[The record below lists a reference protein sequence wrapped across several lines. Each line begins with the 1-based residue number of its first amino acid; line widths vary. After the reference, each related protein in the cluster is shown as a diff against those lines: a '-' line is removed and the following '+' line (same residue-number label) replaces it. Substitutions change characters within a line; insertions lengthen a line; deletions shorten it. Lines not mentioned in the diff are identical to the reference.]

1 MFQFL
6 FSILPEFEKWASM
19 HQTTSIFGGIP
30 LKESGFLSRRT
41 GTEVVIYKRLKKDL
55 KTCFFSGSISCFFS
69 WILLFFLVESVYSYF
84 SFWNLSFINS
94 HLMIFQI
101 QCPMF
106 DWMNY
111 SLYLNRV
118 ADLDL
123 FRKYQN
129 DFIPFVQF
137 TSCYMYVREIN
148 KPRSQPTTLVQ
159 ENWTIIIKKHRCN
172 VKASE

>member
-1 MFQFL
+1 
-6 FSILPEFEKWASM
+6 
-19 HQTTSIFGGIP
+19 
-30 LKESGFLSRRT
+30 
-41 GTEVVIYKRLKKDL
+41 
-55 KTCFFSGSISCFFS
+55 
-69 WILLFFLVESVYSYF
+69 
-84 SFWNLSFINS
+84 
-94 HLMIFQI
+94 
-101 QCPMF
+101 
-106 DWMNY
+106 MNY